1 MKLAVFDQYR
11 IGVVD
16 GDQVFDVTTA
26 LPSWL
31 DQMPGQRMNW
41 LIANWDE
48 MRERVLATRAQA
60 PGVAVSGVA
69 LRAPS
74 PHPPHVFAAPAN
86 YRKHIGELGAR
97 AVSKGRSAREQGFF
111 LKAPGSLVGAGGV
124 ILLPRGSARRFD
136 HESELAV
143 IVGRAGRNIPRAE
156 AMRYVFGYS
165 CLIDATMRIEP
176 GVLEE
181 ERSMRKSFATF
192 TPLGPYI
199 VTADEVADPGGLHNQ
214 LWINGE
220 LKQDANTR
228 DMIVDVPELIELI
241 SSVLPLQPGDVIAT
255 GTPEGVGPFVAG
267 DTVRIAIES
276 IGDMTL
282 RVQQNDAV
290 APRAY

>member
-16 GDQVFDVTTA
+16 GDQVFDVTQA

-41 LIANWDE
+41 LIANWVE
-48 MRERVLATRAQA
+48 MRPKLTATRADA
-60 PGVAVSGVA
+60 SAVSVA
-69 LRAPS
+69 SVVLRAPS

-124 ILLPRGSARRFD
+124 ILLPRGSERRFD

-143 IVGRAGRNIPRAE
+143 VIGRAGRNIARAE
-156 AMRYVFGYS
+156 AMQYVFGYS
-165 CLIDATMRIEP
+165 CLVDATMRIEP
-176 GVLEE
+176 GVFEE

-199 VTADEVADPGGLHNQ
+199 VTADEVADPGVLHNQ

-241 SSVLPLQPGDVIAT
+241 SSVLALQPGDVIAT
-255 GTPEGVGPFVAG
+255 GTPEGVGPFVPG

-282 RVQQNDAV
+282 RVEQNDAV